1 MGSPPGTRFRWWMI
15 PAIVALVAPAAAG
28 WMDGPLETATQY
40 AAAGLEILA
49 EPGMGLLPEAE
60 AHRGKIQVTSAV
72 LINSNTIRV
81 SYSGVIAG
89 PTTER
94 DVVRC
99 GLYGCITTG
108 EKRTVRSSAGQ
119 YSDVVLNPGGAV
131 GIRDVRYDSPTS
143 HLIVLATGFSAA
155 PDATGSLQ
163 MPSGGTWVTSRHS
176 HTRDAAQL
184 TVSDGQGPTVSG
196 SGHGL
201 DLRGGFVQINFNER
215 ITNSVDPSKVTI
227 AGVNLDGAVV
237 VPAPS
242 PRSDMLLTMTEAQ
255 RSELSAMQDRAG
267 GLSANVARGAATDTH
282 GNKSAAASNV
292 AFTITKDTTP
302 PRVRAD
308 LSSLNLDAGTL
319 KIGFSE
325 YVDVSKTDLSGVHLH
340 AGGTS
345 VDLGGGSVL
354 SSSDGGLVTI
364 QLTERQRAQV
374 IAPSAFPPGVTY
386 GFVQADRFPDISG
399 KTKLERLS
407 LDSGAVR
414 DLAGIRI
421 QPLADARIAVANDVS
436 EPAVSGTV
444 ELYLSDGTMRVE
456 FNEYIN
462 IGNADISKF
471 FLSRA
476 DGIGGAL
483 SLDGAAAKSDGDT
496 VILSMSET
504 QRQKAIQMAVSL
516 ENRVIGEYDS
526 LPAEHQSLNFETSL
540 LFGMGAAAVR
550 DLSGNAN
557 AELLGGAVNVNRD
570 NVGPSLVRGSLDT
583 GAGVLTLEFN
593 EAVVAGRIGL
603 SDMSLR
609 APSQSVSQAVPL
621 WSGLDRASVASQ
633 SDGPTIRITLTEN
646 QRSTLAGEGTG
657 TLYLSVGSGA
667 ARDISGNSIAPYDRY
682 TVDSSG
688 DTTGPSASSASLH
701 GGTGVLSVTFDETI
715 DASVVEASGFFL
727 RGSDANAGRTS
738 LESASVRDHDATVVE
753 ITLSEAQRQAALS
766 YGALF
771 LDADAGAARDTAHNP
786 SSAAAGVS
794 VAVSGDSVVPNMESA
809 SFNAGSGILTI
820 SFSETVKVGSVDL
833 SKITMHDEAPP
844 PPTSEGGDM
853 CIMTLNGQY
862 RTAISGTPCTPPP
875 PPSPSIS
882 VTLSSS
888 TWQATVETAGDS
900 ESVAIALSGAQRTA
914 VAAFQR
920 ATQLD
925 IKAGAVDD
933 TSDNPV
939 QAVSNA
945 SVITD
950 GDDITPSLVSA
961 AVRGAHTVEAEFS
974 EDLLDSSVEAGDF
987 AVRGHAVDSVEEEDG
1002 TVTIKLQTRIVNASG
1017 QTVRV
1022 LMSGSV
1028 SDAAGNVLYGGNF
1041 DVYADAPNNLN
1052 FAGARSF
1059 TVESDNPD
1067 PSYAKAGD
1075 TITVGFEADTG
1086 IEPSTRTD
1094 VTFNSNPAT
1103 SISPASNGFSA
1114 TYDVTAADAEG
1125 PVEISVSV
1133 TTSSSPATA
1142 VFDNDDVTSGGVAID
1157 VTAPEYLSA
1166 ALAGSQSI
1174 HVHYSEQVATSAS
1187 DYTAIRLLCDGCLP
1201 QDASSAS
1208 NPSSSS
1214 HVLVSWDDPTPNI
1227 TTTPVEFTVGSG
1239 VTDLAGNPV
1248 SNPGPKE
1255 MQPPSTPE
1263 ALNRIQL
1270 DALDG
1275 GTAGVALG
1283 RDTLVH
1289 TVVAP
1294 PGTVPVIDL
1303 AAFKEPDVVHDS
1315 VSGAGGKAVEF
1326 PPVHE
1331 LTVETDMGTVTFPPR
1346 VQAGGFPAGEGG
1358 RTITVD
1364 VSKKS
1369 PDAGFMNSY
1378 PDVDPRYA
1386 LIFEFGRHDVDL
1398 AFNMPVRVALSSDV
1412 PAGATVFTIGAS
1424 GATREVLS
1432 CGAGVSDSAAAA
1444 EFIAASVAPLASAVI
1459 DGGACVDKAANTIW
1473 TLHFSAFGFAARVDS
1488 GGNECDDCTPP
1499 TIGLT
1504 ESGARKVSGGFSYN
1518 SLAADVGMFF
1528 TPYERI
1534 TVQVGEENTARIK
1547 VYDDDGPDGVS
1558 HVSLAFGLRS
1568 GQVISESTA
1577 AIAWDRGHD
1586 GSTSVTITDPN
1597 NVIDSETVQVDSAEV
1612 SCSAASSETCLQVSI
1627 RHTFRAPP
1635 EFDMVGVDIWDAER
1649 NSWQNYF
1656 NHGVHVEGESLNE
1669 LPGVLVNDGTL
1680 RLYPISE
1687 GAGEAVMTDGD
1698 GMLYVLS
1705 PDDRYLPLTN
1715 ASALYRTADE
1725 SMWIQAD
1732 PDSEPSAG
1740 YDRFD
1745 PRFAG
1750 LLEAEELEALE
1761 VLAAMLRGDSITN
1774 PEFGAP
1780 APHAYHA
1787 QSYKDR
1793 ADDDA
1798 LQRAL
1803 LAEQIRAALAY
1814 QEIFENRN

>member
-1 MGSPPGTRFRWWMI
+1 MI
-15 PAIVALVAPAAAG
+15 PAIAVLVIPAAAG
-28 WMDGPLETATQY
+28 WMDGPFETITQY
-40 AAAGLEILA
+40 AAVGLDILA
-49 EPGMGLLPEAE
+49 EPSMGLLPEAE

-94 DVVRC
+94 DVVTC
-99 GLYGCITTG
+99 GLFGCLATG

-163 MPSGGTWVTSRHS
+163 MPAGGTWVTSRHS

-196 SGHGL
+196 AGHGL
-201 DLRGGFVQINFNER
+201 DLWSGFVQINFNER

-237 VPAPS
+237 VPS
-242 PRSDMLLTMTEAQ
+242 PNPISNMLLTMTEAQ

-267 GLSANVARGAATDTH
+267 GLSADVAWGAATDIH

-292 AFTITKDTTP
+292 ALTITKDTTP

-308 LSSLNLDAGTL
+308 LSNLNLDAGTL

-345 VDLGGGSVL
+345 INLGGGSVL
-354 SSSDGGLVTI
+354 SSSDGDLVTI

-374 IAPSAFPPGVTY
+374 IAPSAFPPGITY
-386 GFVQADRFPDISG
+386 GFVSADSFPDISSE
-399 KTKLERLS
+399 TKLERLS
-407 LDSGAVR
+407 LDSGAFR

-421 QPLADARIAVANDVS
+421 QSLADTKIWVANDIS
-436 EPAVSGTV
+436 GPAASSTTQLHLG
-444 ELYLSDGTMRVE
+444 DGTLRIE
-456 FNEYIN
+456 FGEYID

-471 FLSRA
+471 YLSRA
-476 DGIGGAL
+476 DGNGDSV
-483 SLDGAAAKSDGDT
+483 SLDGAEAKSDGDT
-496 VILSMSET
+496 VIVSMTET
-504 QRQKAIQMAVSL
+504 QRQKAIQMAISL
-516 ENRVIGEYDS
+516 QNRIIEEHDD
-526 LPAEHQSLNFETSL
+526 LPAEHQSLNFQTSL
-540 LFGMGAAAVR
+540 LFDMGAAAVK
-550 DLSGNAN
+550 DLSGNPI
-557 AELLGGAVNVNRD
+557 AELRGGAVNVNRD

-583 GAGVLTLEFN
+583 GTGVLTLEFN
-593 EAVVAGRIGL
+593 EAVVASRIGL

-609 APSQSVSQAVPL
+609 APPQSISQAVPL
-621 WSGLDRASVASQ
+621 WSGLDRASVLSQ
-633 SDGPTIRITLTEN
+633 SDSPTIQITLTEN
-646 QRSTLAGEGTG
+646 QRSTLAGAGTG
-657 TLYLSVGSGA
+657 TLYLAVGSGA

-701 GGTGVLSVTFDETI
+701 GGTGVLSITFDETI

-727 RGSDANAGRTS
+727 RGSDAGDGRTS

-753 ITLSEAQRQAALS
+753 ITLSEAQRQAAFS
-766 YGALF
+766 YGTLL

-786 SSAAAGVS
+786 SSAASGVS
-794 VAVSGDSVVPNMESA
+794 VAVSGDGVVPNMESA

-820 SFSETVKVGSVDL
+820 SFSETIKIGSVEL

-862 RTAISGTPCTPPP
+862 RMSVSGTPCTPPP
-875 PPSPSIS
+875 PPRPSIS

-888 TWQATVETAGDS
+888 TWQATLNTAADS
-900 ESVAIALSGAQRTA
+900 ESISIALSGAQRAA
-914 VAAFQR
+914 VAMFER
-920 ATQLD
+920 AAQLD
-925 IKAGAVDD
+925 MEVGAVGD

-945 SVITD
+945 SIITD

-961 AVRGAHTVEAEFS
+961 AVKGAHTIEAEFS
-974 EDLLDSSVEAGDF
+974 EDLLDTSVEVGDF
-987 AVRGHAVDSVEEEDG
+987 TVRGHVVDSVEEEDG

-1028 SDAAGNVLYGGNF
+1028 SDVAGNILHGGNS
-1041 DVYADAPNNLN
+1041 DIYVDAPNDLN
-1052 FAGARSF
+1052 FASASLF
-1059 TVESDNPD
+1059 TVRSDNPNS
-1067 PSYAKAGD
+1067 SYAKAGD

-1086 IEPSTRTD
+1086 IEASTKTD

-1103 SISPASNGFSA
+1103 SISPTSNGFSA

-1142 VFDNDDVTSGGVAID
+1142 VFDNDDVTSGGVVID

-1201 QDASSAS
+1201 QDASSVS

-1214 HVLVSWDDPTPNI
+1214 HVLVSWDDPTPHI
-1227 TTTPVEFTVGSG
+1227 TTTPLEFTVGSG

-1255 MQPPSTPE
+1255 MQPPGNPE
-1263 ALNRIQL
+1263 ALNRLQL
-1270 DALDG
+1270 DALNG
-1275 GTAGVALG
+1275 GMAGVALA

-1294 PGTVPVIDL
+1294 PGTVPVIDI
-1303 AAFKEPDVVHDS
+1303 AAFKEPDVIHDS
-1315 VSGAGGKAVEF
+1315 VSGAGGKTVEF
-1326 PPVHE
+1326 PPAHE
-1331 LTVETDMGTVTFPPR
+1331 LTVQTDMGTVTFPPR
-1346 VQAGGFPAGEGG
+1346 VQAGGFPDGEDG

-1412 PAGATVFTIGAS
+1412 PPGATVFTIDAS
-1424 GATREVLS
+1424 GSTREVLA
-1432 CGAGVSDSAAAA
+1432 CGSGVFDSAAAA
-1444 EFIAASVAPLASAVI
+1444 EFIAASVAPLASSII

-1473 TLHFSAFGFAARVDS
+1473 TLHFSAFGFAAQVAS

-1499 TIGLT
+1499 TIGIT
-1504 ESGARKVSGGFSYN
+1504 ESGARKVSNGFSYN
-1518 SLAADVGMFF
+1518 SLAADVGRFF

-1547 VYDDDGPDGVS
+1547 VYDDNGPDGVS

-1577 AIAWDRGHD
+1577 AIAWDRSHD

-1597 NVIDSETVQVDSAEV
+1597 NVLDSETVQVDSAEV
-1612 SCSAASSETCLQVSI
+1612 SCSAASSEMCLQISI

-1635 EFDMVGVDIWDAER
+1635 EFDMVGVDVWDADR
-1649 NSWQNYF
+1649 NAWQNYF
-1656 NHGVHVEGESLNE
+1656 NHGVRVEGESLNE

-1680 RLYPISE
+1680 RLYPISQ
-1687 GAGEAVMTDGD
+1687 GAGDTVMTDGD

-1705 PDDRYLPLTN
+1705 PDDWYLPMTN
-1715 ASALYRTADE
+1715 ASALYRVADE

-1732 PDSEPSAG
+1732 PDAEPSSG

-1745 PRFAG
+1745 PRFAD
-1750 LLEAEELEALE
+1750 LLDAQELEALE
-1761 VLAAMLRGDSITN
+1761 TLALMTRGSITN

-1780 APHAYHA
+1780 APFAYHH

-1793 ADDDA
+1793 ADDAA
-1798 LQRAL
+1798 LQQAM
-1803 LAEQIRAALAY
+1803 LAEQIRAALLY
-1814 QEIFENRN
+1814 QELFED